1 MVSSNCAGLVQSAH
15 LEGHTAEQVTRTHR
29 AGGVPVR
36 GQAALGRFT
45 EHQCPSI
52 CAEPGSGEGRQVFG
66 LGCRPA
72 VAVLRVEDREG
83 IGESSLGEQ
92 LDL

>member
-15 LEGHTAEQVTRTHR
+15 LEGHTAEQVSRTHR

-36 GQAALGRFT
+36 GQAALGRFS
-45 EHQCPSI
+45 PSI